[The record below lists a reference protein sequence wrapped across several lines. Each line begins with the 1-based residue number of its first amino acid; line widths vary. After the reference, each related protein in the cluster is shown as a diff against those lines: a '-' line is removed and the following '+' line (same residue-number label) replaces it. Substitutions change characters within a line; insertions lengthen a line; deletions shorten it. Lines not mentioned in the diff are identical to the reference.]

1 MKLHFQDII
10 YKRIIIIITIINIS
24 FYCNAQTGNFKKSL
38 NEKLLSEKLNQAS
51 LNTKSI
57 ESDFIQFKHMDILEN
72 DMEST
77 GHFSFSTPD
86 KVRWEYSTPY
96 KYIIV
101 MNTGVMW
108 INDGKKTQKYDTET
122 NKMFKEIN
130 DLMLGMLQGK
140 ILESKS
146 FKSALYEN
154 DKQVLAK
161 LIPQTP
167 EMKEFLSEIQLYFNK
182 TDYSVNE
189 IKMLE
194 QSGDF
199 TLIKFNNKK
208 LNVVIPNSK
217 FTVK

>member
-1 MKLHFQDII
+1 MRYILIGATLFFNLQII
-10 YKRIIIIITIINIS
+10 
-24 FYCNAQTGNFKKSL
+24 AQNGNFKNAV
-38 NEKLLSEKLNQAS
+38 NEKLLSEKLNEAS
-51 LNTKSI
+51 KNTKSI
-57 ESDFIQFKHMDILEN
+57 ESDFVQFKHMDILEN

-86 KVRWEYSTPY
+86 KVRWEYFTPY

-101 MNTGVMW
+101 INTGVMW

-146 FKSALYEN
+146 FKSALFEN

-161 LIPQTP
+161 LIPQTT